1 MMDQGA
7 PIKRITAIRRITAL
21 AAAGVMLLPC
31 VLAAAVG
38 CSLNDPDRDVKR
50 IFPQSTGYKTS
61 FVSLKEKSAEPGGGA
76 GGQQGAEAILKAV
89 EAKLGDK
96 LDPVYESA
104 DVPYAYYTVL
114 KGNEI
119 IGFVHGVNQKGI
131 YGGMQVIIATDLA
144 GKIVDFYYQKISSP
158 EASKFRDKA
167 FTQQFRGLTLD
178 DFLLHDGQVKKD
190 GARDRIAEIKDP
202 SAKNHQDFLNTLRGI
217 KKNLIL
223 LELLAPAETRQGK
236 SESQAENEK
245 EVSGE

>member
-1 MMDQGA
+1 MNAGTLLQ
-7 PIKRITAIRRITAL
+7 RITAL
-21 AAAGVMLLPC
+21 VVAGLLVLPS

-38 CSLNDPDRDVKR
+38 CSLTDPDRDIKR

-61 FVSLKEKSAEPGGGA
+61 FVTLKEKNQEQGGGG
-76 GGQQGAEAILKAV
+76 GGQEGVDKILKAV

-96 LDPVYESA
+96 LDPVYEDV
-104 DVPYAYYTVL
+104 DVPYAFYTVL
-114 KGNEI
+114 KGKEI
-119 IGFVHGVNQKGI
+119 IGLVHGVNQKGM
-131 YGGMQVIIATDLA
+131 YGGMQLVLATDLA

-178 DFLLHDGQVKKD
+178 DFLLHDGQVKKE
-190 GARDRIAEIKDP
+190 GARDRVAEIKDP

-223 LELLAPAETRQGK
+223 LELLAPGDARQGEP
-236 SESQAENEK
+236 STPAENQK
-245 EVSGE
+245 EGSGK